1 MNSITKKLYSVSS
14 VITVLRSNST
24 CISKKSFVMM
34 KAACLLRAR
43 AEKKREQNE
52 VGEGRIG
59 GPRQVA
65 RWRWLKKDSNSGC
78 SRY

>member
-1 MNSITKKLYSVSS
+1 
-14 VITVLRSNST
+14 
-24 CISKKSFVMM
+24 MM

-65 RWRWLKKDSNSGC
+65 RGRWLKKDSNSGVVGIRDVANGW
-78 SRY
+78 SKR